1 MKSVAKEKFVQ
12 ILNDH
17 KGIILKVTY
26 AYCSDFEDRK
36 DLEQEIAIQIWRS
49 LKRYDGRA
57 KLSTWI
63 YRVALNVAI
72 SYQRKDL
79 KARELHPP
87 LDDVIFRA
95 IPSQISEEPDSR
107 ITLLYQFINQLD
119 EFSKAIM
126 LLYLD
131 ENSYESIAE
140 VLGTTR
146 TNVATKISRIK
157 KKLRTEFFTVNH

>member
-12 ILNDH
+12 ILKDH

-26 AYCSDFEDRK
+26 AYCSDLEDRK

-79 KARELHPP
+79 KARELHMP
-87 LDDVIFRA
+87 LDDVFFRA
-95 IPSQISEEPDSR
+95 IPSQISEEPDGR

-140 VLGTTR
+140 ILGITK
-146 TNVATKISRIK
+146 TNVATKLSRIK
-157 KKLRTEFFTVNH
+157 KKLRTDFFTVNH